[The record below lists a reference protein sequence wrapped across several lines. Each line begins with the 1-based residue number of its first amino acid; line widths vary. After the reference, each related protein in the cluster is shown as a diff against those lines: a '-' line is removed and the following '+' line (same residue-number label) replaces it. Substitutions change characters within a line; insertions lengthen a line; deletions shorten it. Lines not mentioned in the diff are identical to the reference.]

1 MQDGYL
7 CGKRLRLPHIKKME
21 NELELKWDRLRR
33 AMVAEGV
40 DGCLVTTNRNLYWL
54 TGRVVN
60 GYFYLPAEGAPR
72 LFLKRPAETGIAS
85 TAIRKPEQLPEA
97 FAQAGLPLPWR
108 LMLEDGTLPYNEY
121 VRLQRSFA
129 ASETVGGSQLLRR
142 LRMIKTP
149 WEIEQMRLSA
159 RRQAEVYRMIPSC
172 YRPGMTD
179 LELQIEIERL
189 MRLHGSCGVFHADGI
204 NMEIFMGSLLAGAN
218 AEEPSPFDF
227 ALGGAGQ
234 DACLPLGANGTR
246 LEEGMAVMVD
256 MAGNYTAYQ
265 SDMTRVFAVGQLPG
279 EALRAHAV
287 SCDMTARMERT
298 ARPGVSCAQLYRDAL
313 DRVAEA
319 GLAANFM
326 GTRLQAKFV
335 GHGIGLDV
343 NELPVLT
350 PRSQD
355 VLQPGMT
362 FAFEPK
368 FVIPGVGAVGIE
380 NTYLV
385 TDEGVEK
392 LTLLEEAIVPLT

>member
-97 FAQAGLPLPWR
+97 FAQAGLPLPRR

-159 RRQAEVYRMIPSC
+159 RRQAEAER
-172 YRPGMTD
+172 D
-179 LELQIEIERL
+179 LQVRGQPLDIRDDNAVLREIRRL
-189 MRLHGSCGVFHADGI
+189 NDDIDDGR
-204 NMEIFMGSLLAGAN
+204 N
-218 AEEPSPFDF
+218 
-227 ALGGAGQ
+227 
-234 DACLPLGANGTR
+234 
-246 LEEGMAVMVD
+246 
-256 MAGNYTAYQ
+256 
-265 SDMTRVFAVGQLPG
+265 
-279 EALRAHAV
+279 LRW
-287 SCDMTARMERT
+287 
-298 ARPGVSCAQLYRDAL
+298 
-313 DRVAEA
+313 
-319 GLAANFM
+319 
-326 GTRLQAKFV
+326 
-335 GHGIGLDV
+335 
-343 NELPVLT
+343 
-350 PRSQD
+350 
-355 VLQPGMT
+355 
-362 FAFEPK
+362 
-368 FVIPGVGAVGIE
+368 
-380 NTYLV
+380 
-385 TDEGVEK
+385 
-392 LTLLEEAIVPLT
+392 